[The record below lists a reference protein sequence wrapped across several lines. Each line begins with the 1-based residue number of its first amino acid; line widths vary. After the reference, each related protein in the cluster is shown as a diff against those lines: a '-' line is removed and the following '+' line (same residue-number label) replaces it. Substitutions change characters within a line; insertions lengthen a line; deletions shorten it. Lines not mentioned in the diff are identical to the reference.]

1 MRAVLIEHVAL
12 MPSTKVSESQ
22 LVTRHLAVPL
32 DTDFLGD
39 IAELR
44 VFSTAI
50 ENAGARS
57 RTISAVASGAKS
69 NIERRLGK

>member
-1 MRAVLIEHVAL
+1 MRAVLKEHVAL
-12 MPSTKVSESQ
+12 MPSSKVSESQ
-22 LVTRHLAVPL
+22 LVTRHLAVRL
-32 DTDFLGD
+32 DTDFVGD

-57 RTISAVASGAKS
+57 CTISAVASGAAGLKY
-69 NIERRLGK
+69 